1 MASGS
6 GDLEAKRA
14 WLQTCLGMTPERTQ
28 SQRIIVANGMTASIS
43 GPTADSSAAARQAQD
58 ANKATRADTL
68 ADFRAAAD
76 SDFKEEAKGRWL
88 RADPQFPA
96 AGHPGAAG

>member
-1 MASGS
+1 
-6 GDLEAKRA
+6 
-14 WLQTCLGMTPERTQ
+14 
-28 SQRIIVANGMTASIS
+28 MTASIS